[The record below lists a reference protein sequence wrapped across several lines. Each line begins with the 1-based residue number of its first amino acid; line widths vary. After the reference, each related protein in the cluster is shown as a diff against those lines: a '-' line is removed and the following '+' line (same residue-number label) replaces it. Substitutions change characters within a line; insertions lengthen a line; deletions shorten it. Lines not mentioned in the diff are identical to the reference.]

1 MSDPYVPSLT
11 HPVPARKSKVIDDTA
26 AHSGNWSLIQV
37 QESAV
42 IAAITAPLKTNTAGI
57 VGATLPAGYQIV
69 GPVTSITLT
78 SGSVEA
84 HESY

>member
-26 AHSGNWSLIQV
+26 AHSGNWSLIQC
-37 QESAV
+37 QEQTELS
-42 IAAITAPLKTNTAGI
+42 AITAPGKENAAGL
-57 VGATLPAGYQIV
+57 VGVALPAGYQIA
-69 GPVTSITLT
+69 GPVTSITLA